1 MSEETKPTT
10 PNMEGKE
17 EEIAEP
23 LPLTPH
29 IHEKEAKGVG
39 EIKPFGDPEVPLTP
53 HIHEKEAK
61 GVGEIKPF
69 GDPEVPLTP
78 HIHEKEA
85 K

>member
-53 HIHEKEAK
+53 HRHERE
-61 GVGEIKPF
+61 VEEGEENIP
-69 GDPEVPLTP
+69 GEQLPLTP
-78 HIHEKEA
+78 HRKE
-85 K
+85 

>member
-53 HIHEKEAK
+53 HIHEREKDE
-61 GVGEIKPF
+61 EIKP
-69 GDPEVPLTP
+69 DESLPLTP
-78 HIHEKEA
+78 HRKDYTED
-85 K
+85 